1 MWKYWYPKTDLFVGA
16 LVGILIFVTM
26 GKLLEQ
32 SEGSNQLIWGLGG
45 GGLVAC
51 YLVYKLAGEK
61 E

>member
-1 MWKYWYPKTDLFVGA
+1 MKNGNAGAIKGLCA

-45 GGLVAC
+45 GGLLAC
-51 YLVYKLAGEK
+51 YLVYKLAGDK
-61 E
+61 D